1 MLCEF
6 CGGRT
11 TLRRVRKQHWFR
23 QKLYILEDVPAEV
36 CVECGERYFH
46 ARVLDMIDHTL
57 EREHLVKARLQV
69 EIVSLREMAATA

>member
-11 TLRRVRKQHWFR
+11 TLRRVRKLHWFR
-23 QKLYILEDVPAEV
+23 QQLYILEDVPAEV

-46 ARVLDMIDHTL
+46 ARVLDMIDQAL

-69 EIVSLREMAATA
+69 EIVSLRDMAATA

>member
-23 QKLYILEDVPAEV
+23 QQLYILEDVPAEV

-46 ARVLDMIDHTL
+46 ARVLDMIDQAL